1 MAETNFPNGISIPAA
16 HVGSVTPNV
25 TATGAREAW
34 GTTIVPSGTAG
45 TAVSSGLTT
54 VTYVVCS
61 PYQASGVPAAGF
73 SHAAASPASGGSLQ
87 FFGVSGA
94 GTASTANGTV
104 AWRAVGT

>member
-1 MAETNFPNGISIPAA
+1 MSTSLPNGLSVSAG
-16 HVGSVTPNV
+16 HVGNVTPNV
-25 TATGAREAW
+25 SATGAREAW

-45 TAVSSGLTT
+45 TAVASGLTT

-61 PYQASGVPAAGF
+61 PYQSGGVPAAGF